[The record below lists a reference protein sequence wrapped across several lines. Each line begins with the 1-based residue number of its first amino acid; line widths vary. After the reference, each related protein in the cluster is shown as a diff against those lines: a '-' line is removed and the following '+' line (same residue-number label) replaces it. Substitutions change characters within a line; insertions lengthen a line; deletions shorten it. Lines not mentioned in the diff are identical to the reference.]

1 MEYTSEQPRKRLFMA
16 LLSLSLLFMA
26 FLGYAVWRIAYLG
39 LMEINS
45 YLPRQGLPEKDF
57 DCSFWQFA

>member
-1 MEYTSEQPRKRLFMA
+1 MA
-16 LLSLSLLFMA
+16 IKTLKDIVINIFVKSKKNSNYSALKK
-26 FLGYAVWRIAYLG
+26 
-39 LMEINS
+39 INS

>member
-1 MEYTSEQPRKRLFMA
+1 MVVKLSKNTNTDLKRTIKNCNYSA
-16 LLSLSLLFMA
+16 LKK
-26 FLGYAVWRIAYLG
+26 
-39 LMEINS
+39 INS